1 MSIGDYQHLPLD
13 ETGNYTQHISNGNGK
28 LKPLLFAEAQLV
40 VLALD
45 LAGSILVTDEFDLCN
60 AKGHLGFHLEN
71 PWRHEGDGAASTI
84 LVVGDATQKDLR
96 MQRIPRDF
104 HRWSHVFCHFPNS
117 WGLSPWQKE
126 KGNGLATPDLLRR

>member
-45 LAGSILVTDEFDLCN
+45 LAGGILVTDEFDLCN

-71 PWRHEGDGAASTI
+71 PWRHERVLPFPQQLGTFPMAKRERQW
-84 LVVGDATQKDLR
+84 L
-96 MQRIPRDF
+96 
-104 HRWSHVFCHFPNS
+104 SH
-117 WGLSPWQKE
+117 
-126 KGNGLATPDLLRR
+126 T